1 MSKRQKFQ
9 KRRVSLCLEDFL
21 TRKLLFL
28 KITFSHFW
36 GNLKTIF
43 DDQTILKNVKFAKD
57 H

>member
-9 KRRVSLCLEDFL
+9 KSRVSLCLEDFL